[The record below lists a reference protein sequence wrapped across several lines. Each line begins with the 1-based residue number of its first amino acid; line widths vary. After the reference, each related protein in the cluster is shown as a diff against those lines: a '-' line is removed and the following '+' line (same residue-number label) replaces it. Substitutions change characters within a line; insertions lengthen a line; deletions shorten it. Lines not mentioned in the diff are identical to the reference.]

1 MTLDVQSGIMVILN
15 ITNKR
20 GGDGMKLTVKTA
32 ANGTIERDVANSR
45 EAVEALRALAAD
57 GVKCVRCWVK

>member
-1 MTLDVQSGIMVILN
+1 
-15 ITNKR
+15 
-20 GGDGMKLTVKTA
+20 MKLTVKTA